1 MPVILSSVGVCTL
14 SCKVY
19 KILCHRLKT
28 SGEADCYERNKQ
40 LRAKQDRRLRRTSF
54 WQREGKKSGTMEL
67 WKGSGNGSEGGQSAW
82 KCEGDGKG
90 EEQPILNIYIARRQ

>member
-28 SGEADCYERNKQ
+28 SGEVECYERNKQ

-67 WKGSGNGSEGGQSAW
+67 MVAREGKAHGS
-82 KCEGDGKG
+82 
-90 EEQPILNIYIARRQ
+90 AREMEKVRNNPS

>member
-28 SGEADCYERNKQ
+28 SGEAECYETNKQ
-40 LRAKQDRRLRRTSF
+40 LRAKQDRRFRRTSF
-54 WQREGKKSGTMEL
+54 WQRKGKKSYGT
-67 WKGSGNGSEGGQSAW
+67 NGSEGGQSAW